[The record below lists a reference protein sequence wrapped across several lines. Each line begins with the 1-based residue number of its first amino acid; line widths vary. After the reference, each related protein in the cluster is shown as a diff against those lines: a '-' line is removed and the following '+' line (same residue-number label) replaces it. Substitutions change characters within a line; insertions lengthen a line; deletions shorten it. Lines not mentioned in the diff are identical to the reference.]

1 MLQLHAH
8 KTPAD
13 LNIHVTAALTATKC
27 NKWSSVMY
35 LWPISLMNPGQKEQ
49 DGEGACGLG
58 A

>member
-1 MLQLHAH
+1 MHAH

-49 DGEGACGLG
+49 DGDAACGLG